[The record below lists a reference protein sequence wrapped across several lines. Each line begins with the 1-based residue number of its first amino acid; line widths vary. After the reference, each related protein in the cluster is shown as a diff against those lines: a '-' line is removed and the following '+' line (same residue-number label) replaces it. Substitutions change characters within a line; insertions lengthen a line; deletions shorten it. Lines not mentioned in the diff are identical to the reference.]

1 MGLYREVAARVDA
14 DNAEWRLTGPRA
26 FTLAVVPLLIATFGL
41 VVAPFEGL
49 YRALADEDGL
59 VEWVEFALVV
69 AMTLLALAIA
79 LVLWRR
85 GHRWLA
91 LLYVVAALGA
101 VFVAGEEVSWG
112 QRIFGWATPEDL
124 EDVNRQGETN
134 IHNIGIVLRLFN
146 FGTMAVALAAIILP
160 ILRWTVWRDRPRSVA
175 RYVLIPPFAL
185 ASAFAIPFFYRAY
198 RLVLLPEAGAR
209 ISKYAE
215 FAELCF
221 YFGLAVFF
229 LMAYRAIRADD
240 GVDAGAGADD
250 VGVGQAGPSTPD
262 STA

>member
-1 MGLYREVAARVDA
+1 VAII
-14 DNAEWRLTGPRA
+14 
-26 FTLAVVPLLIATFGL
+26 PLLVATFGL
-41 VVAPFEGL
+41 VMAPFESV
-49 YRALADEDGL
+49 YRALADEVGL
-59 VEWVEFALVV
+59 TEWVEFAFVG
-69 AMTLLALAIA
+69 AMIVLASAIA
-79 LVLWRR
+79 PSLWRR

-91 LLYVVAALGA
+91 LLYLLVALAAL
-101 VFVAGEEVSWG
+101 FVAGEEISWG

-146 FGTMAVALAAIILP
+146 FGTMAVALAAIVLP